1 MGPLWQFRQ
10 LFVFCFLFCF
20 QQVVVSGP
28 DWSCEILCNTWMF
41 DDMYQIRYQI
51 YDRYLMLFTIIS
63 YHSHV
68 FLPSILR
75 IQRDV
80 SKKSR
85 HLGRAFDGMDAFPG
99 QDAAVVK
106 TGDLQ
111 ACKELKKH
119 HAAMHVVVF
128 CSLLIFASHVGMSKQ
143 SDMFWNKLGC
153 LGYNVDAFVVF
164 CCFPQH
170 WC

>member
-1 MGPLWQFRQ
+1 MHPTDFSSNLHEFTHLSFNREQNNQHSAGWRCNQKLVRYGNRTKRRRRCHSIVTWDHFDSSGSF
-10 LFVFCFLFCF
+10 LFFCFLFCF

-85 HLGRAFDGMDAFPG
+85 HLGRASMGWMPFQGKM
-99 QDAAVVK
+99 Q
-106 TGDLQ
+106 L
-111 ACKELKKH
+111 
-119 HAAMHVVVF
+119 
-128 CSLLIFASHVGMSKQ
+128 
-143 SDMFWNKLGC
+143 
-153 LGYNVDAFVVF
+153 
-164 CCFPQH
+164 
-170 WC
+170 